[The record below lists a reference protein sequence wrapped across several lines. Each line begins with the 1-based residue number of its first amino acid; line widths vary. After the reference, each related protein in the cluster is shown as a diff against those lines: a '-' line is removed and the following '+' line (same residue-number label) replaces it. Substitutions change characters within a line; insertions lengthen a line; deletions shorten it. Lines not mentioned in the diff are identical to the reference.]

1 MWYSFTLAGWRLW
14 CSAPFDLTVGQE
26 SRPFLLEVQET
37 PPSPGEADRVLELC
51 PVESLPFSAQDGGM
65 WQDNRCYRRQGQV
78 QEVFYCAAPGRP
90 PYAQVTW
97 DLSAPQRLL
106 CRYVAGQEG
115 ELYTFRN
122 IFQLLS
128 GETLL
133 LELGGLML
141 HASFIRW
148 QGQGIL
154 FSAPSGVGKST
165 QANLWAQCCQAEV
178 LNGDRAALRPGPDG
192 WSAYGLPYAGSSGI
206 YRNEHA
212 PVAAI
217 VLLGQAKENSI
228 RRVSPAQ
235 ALCALFP
242 EVSKQ
247 GWDPLWTDRAVEL
260 LTQLVTQ
267 VPVYRLECLP
277 DPSAVDCLK
286 AALQRQSSN
295 KGGEQP

>member
-1 MWYSFTLAGWRLW
+1 MWYSVSMAGWRLW
-14 CSAPFDLTVGQE
+14 CTVPFALNVGAE
-26 SRPFLLEVQET
+26 SRPFLREVRET
-37 PPSPGEADRVLELC
+37 PPKPEEIDRVLELY
-51 PVESLPFSAQDGGM
+51 PVENLPFFAEEGGV
-65 WQDNRCYRRQGQV
+65 WQENRCYRRRDQV
-78 QEVFYCAAPGRP
+78 QEVFYCAAPGRS

-148 QGQGIL
+148 QGRGIL
-154 FSAPSGVGKST
+154 FSATSGVGKST
-165 QANLWAQCCQAEV
+165 QADLWAQCCQAEV

-247 GWDPLWTDRAVEL
+247 GWDPLWTNRAVEL

-286 AALQRQSSN
+286 AALQRQPLN